1 MDHVPDVEQAEAGH
15 AVERRDERG
24 VTELGFGVL
33 DGGLIAFDLGD
44 KLRNRGLLVGDLPRG
59 ADEVCFSESK
69 TTSLTRASP

>member
-1 MDHVPDVEQAEAGH
+1 MFPTSSRRKPVTPSNGATGEVVAEF
-15 AVERRDERG
+15 
-24 VTELGFGVL
+24 GFGVL

-59 ADEVCFSESK
+59 ADEVLFFRKRK